1 MKKIN
6 LGQKE
11 IIHFVGIGGIGMSGL
26 AQIMKNMGFQIQ
38 GSDQNKNK
46 NTISCKNAG
55 IKVFIGHSKKNL
67 KNSTIIVRS
76 SAIKNN
82 NNEIKYAKKKR
93 IIPGL
98 FLIFV

>member
-38 GSDQNKNK
+38 GSDQNKK
-46 NTISCKNAG
+46 
-55 IKVFIGHSKKNL
+55 IKILQVVKMQVLKFLLVTQKKFE
-67 KNSTIIVRS
+67 KFYYNS
-76 SAIKNN
+76 
-82 NNEIKYAKKKR
+82 
-93 IIPGL
+93 
-98 FLIFV
+98 